1 MITANGFNF
10 YFHFWFSKNQLFSY
24 LIPTI
29 LDLKLRWA
37 ISNSDDCSDLIGGIT
52 DKKTDHS
59 GYAHFR
65 IWFEWVNPAFL
76 FMNLVEL
83 IKMNGI
89 SRNGTDSKYLNHKN
103 LIRYKIQFSL

>member
-37 ISNSDDCSDLIGGIT
+37 ISNSDNCSDLIGGIT
-52 DKKTDHS
+52 DKK
-59 GYAHFR
+59 
-65 IWFEWVNPAFL
+65 N
-76 FMNLVEL
+76 
-83 IKMNGI
+83 
-89 SRNGTDSKYLNHKN
+89 
-103 LIRYKIQFSL
+103 